1 MSKRS
6 KITFREAT
14 PGDIEELVPRL
25 RQADID
31 ECEALFGRDTVL
43 ATALHGLRPDGVA
56 FVAVREGIT
65 IAVFGVCPGEKPGHG
80 VPWMVGTNE
89 LDKCGRELM
98 AEARSCLNVW
108 HRFYPTLMN
117 VVDARNTKSIR
128 WLKRLGF
135 TLRAPE
141 PMGVGGLLFHPFDKT
156 DLVIPLQ
163 SQIAA

>member
-6 KITFREAT
+6 TIRYREAT
-14 PGDIEELVPRL
+14 QADIVELVPRL

-31 ECEALFGRDTVL
+31 ECEAMFGKGSVL
-43 ATALHGLRPDGVA
+43 STTMHGLRGGSVA
-56 FVAVREGIT
+56 FVAVRDGIT
-65 IAVFGVCPGEKPGHG
+65 IAVFGVGPCEDLGEDHDIG

-98 AEARSCLNVW
+98 AEARSCLKIW

-141 PMGVGGLLFHPFDKT
+141 PMGVGGLLFHPFDRT
-156 DLVIPLQ
+156 I
-163 SQIAA
+163 